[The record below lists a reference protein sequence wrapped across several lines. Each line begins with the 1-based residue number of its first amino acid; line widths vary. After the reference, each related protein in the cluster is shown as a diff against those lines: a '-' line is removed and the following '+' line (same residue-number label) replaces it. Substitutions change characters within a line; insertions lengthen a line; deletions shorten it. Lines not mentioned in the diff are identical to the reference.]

1 MIKSLGFTKKNTQ
14 DELELL
20 EFFENKIK
28 KMDSNTKNKLFGVL
42 KNEQLKELES
52 INYAIQTLKTNYSI
66 EHRNIEKLF
75 SLKANI
81 HKYLE
86 STKVEYLKNLE
97 KDINPELQ
105 CQICYENR
113 LDIVLN
119 PCGHMFCYKCFKD
132 SDKCFNCRKP
142 VTSIIKVFK
151 S

>member
-1 MIKSLGFTKKNTQ
+1 MIKSLGFSKKNVEK
-14 DELELL
+14 ELELV

-28 KMDSNTKNKLFGVL
+28 KMDSDTKNKLFGIL

-52 INYAIQTLKTNYSI
+52 INYAIETLKTNYSI

-75 SLKANI
+75 AVKENI

-86 STKVEYLKNLE
+86 NTKKQYLEKLE
-97 KDINPELQ
+97 KDVNPELQ

-132 SDKCFNCRKP
+132 SDKCFVCRKD
-142 VTSIIKVFK
+142 VNNVIKVFK